1 MILVMVVGREWYLA
15 LVEGRRATIFYFV
28 TFQDTN
34 VLPKKMQKMVV
45 EQKSIESLAQSAF
58 E

>member
-1 MILVMVVGREWYLA
+1 MILFMVVAREWYLA
-15 LVEGRRATIFYFV
+15 LVEGRATIFYFV